1 MKLEPMKHPH
11 AAAIIAWAQG
21 ETIEY
26 YAFKTLGDETGW
38 KVTNDPVWERTGFYR
53 VRLKPREPIVQHVFI
68 EFINSSA
75 KLSYVA
81 SIDIDSANCSL
92 VFDGTTGS
100 LIDCMFKAA

>member
-1 MKLEPMKHPH
+1 MKLEPMKHQH
-11 AAAIIAWAQG
+11 ADAIIAWANG
-21 ETIEY
+21 ATIEY
-26 YAFKTLGDETGW
+26 YSLKQLGNEKGW
-38 KVTNDPVWERTGFYR
+38 VVTNDPVWEKTGFYR
-53 VRLKPREPIVQHVFI
+53 VRLKSREPIVQHVFI